1 MGPTI
6 ATVIQSTTREGQGSC
21 TSGRP
26 GSGEATNFR
35 SKQDSGNA
43 LSVGRRSCA
52 AERLGL

>member
-26 GSGEATNFR
+26 GSGEASNFR

-43 LSVGRRSCA
+43 L
-52 AERLGL
+52 